1 MRAKTIAPRN
11 GSLRVEGVSA
21 EALARR
27 FGTPLYV
34 YSAGA
39 VRARLEALRA
49 AFTTREPLVCYALK
63 ANSNRALC
71 AVLARAGAGAD
82 IVSGGELA
90 RALRA
95 GFKPANVVFSG
106 VGKTEEEMAAGLRAG
121 LRVFNVESAE
131 ELDALARVAGR
142 LKKTAPV
149 SVRVNPDVDART
161 HPHITTG
168 RAENKFGVETEEAVA
183 LYRRA
188 AKDKRLRVVGIQCH
202 IGSQIVD
209 VAPYRRAAA
218 SVARTVRRLEGLGI
232 RLAQIDVGGG
242 IGITYKDETPLPL
255 RTLARALEETF
266 APWPDARL
274 LLEPGRYLVA
284 DAGVLLT
291 RVLYRK
297 KTTKRRFVIVDAAM
311 TDLPRPALYDAWHPV
326 EAVNAR
332 KGRREPVDVVGPVCE
347 SGDFL
352 ARGRALPP
360 LERGDLLAVRKAGA
374 YGFAMSSQ
382 YNSRPRAAEVLV
394 DGGKSRL
401 VRRRETLKELYAA
414 EL

>member
-1 MRAKTIAPRN
+1 VS
-11 GSLRVEGVSA
+11 GVLRVEGVSA
-21 EALARR
+21 SVLARR
-27 FGTPLYV
+27 HGTPLYV

-39 VRARLEALRA
+39 VRERLTALRR
-49 AFTTREPLVCYALK
+49 AFRRRDPLICYALK
-63 ANSNRALC
+63 ANSNRAMC
-71 AVLARAGAGAD
+71 QVLARAGAGAD
-82 IVSGGELA
+82 IVSAGELA

-95 GFKPANVVFSG
+95 GFRPEKIVFSG

-121 LRVFNVESAE
+121 LLTFNVESSE

-142 LKKTAPV
+142 LKRAAPV
-149 SVRVNPDVDART
+149 SMRLNPDVHART

-168 RAENKFGVETEEAVA
+168 RAENKFGVETEEALA

-188 AKDKRLRVVGIQCH
+188 SRDKRLRVVGVQCH
-202 IGSQIVD
+202 IGSQITD
-209 VAPYRRAAA
+209 LSPYRLAAR
-218 SVARTVRRLEGLGI
+218 SIARTVKRLSDMGI
-232 RLAQIDVGGG
+232 RLSQIDVGGG
-242 IGITYKDETPLPL
+242 IGITYKDETPLALPA
-255 RTLARALEETF
+255 LARVLEEAF

-284 DAGVLLT
+284 DAGMLLT

-297 KTTKRRFVIVDAAM
+297 ETTKRRFVIVDAAM
-311 TDLPRPALYDAWHPV
+311 TDLSRPALYDAWHPV
-326 EAVNAR
+326 EAVR
-332 KGRREPVDVVGPVCE
+332 PRRGRRSVVDVVGPVCE

-352 ARGRALPP
+352 ARGRSLPP

-394 DGGKSRL
+394 DGRRARL
-401 VRRRETLKELYAA
+401 VRRRETLKDLFAA

>member
-1 MRAKTIAPRN
+1 MKDPIAARD
-11 GSLRVEGVSA
+11 GVLRVEGVSA

-27 FGTPLYV
+27 FGTPLYA

-39 VRARLEALRA
+39 VRARLEALRG
-49 AFTTREPLVCYALK
+49 AFLRRKPLVCYALK
-63 ANSNRALC
+63 ANSNRAVC
-71 AVLARAGAGAD
+71 RVLARAGAGAD

-95 GFKPANVVFSG
+95 GFDPARVVFSG
-106 VGKTEEEMAAGLRAG
+106 VGKTEDEMAAGLRAG
-121 LRVFNVESAE
+121 LLTFNVESAE

-142 LKKTAPV
+142 LGKRAPV
-149 SVRVNPDVDART
+149 SVRLNPDVDPRT

-188 AKDKRLRVVGIQCH
+188 AKDRRLRVVGVQCH
-202 IGSQIVD
+202 IGSQIVA
-209 VAPYRRAAA
+209 VSPYKKAAA
-218 SVARTVRRLEGLGI
+218 SVAKTVKRLEALGI
-232 RLAQIDVGGG
+232 RLSHIDVGGG

-255 RTLARALEETF
+255 RALARALEDAF

-274 LLEPGRYLVA
+274 LLEPGRCLVA
-284 DAGVLLT
+284 DAGILLT
-291 RVLYRK
+291 KVLYRK
-297 KTTKRRFVIVDAAM
+297 KTTKRRFVIVDGAM

-326 EAVNAR
+326 EAVR
-332 KGRREPVDVVGPVCE
+332 PRRGRGAVVDVVGPVCE
-347 SGDFL
+347 SSDFL
-352 ARGRALPP
+352 ARGRRLPP

-394 DGGKSRL
+394 DGGKARL
-401 VRRRETLKELYAA
+401 VRRRETLKDLDAA

>member
-1 MRAKTIAPRN
+1 MTDPIAPRA
-11 GSLRVEGVSA
+11 GVLRVEGVSA

-27 FGTPLYV
+27 FGTPLYA

-39 VRARLEALRA
+39 VRARLAALRGAFA
-49 AFTTREPLVCYALK
+49 ARSPLICYALK
-63 ANSNRALC
+63 ANSNGALC
-71 AVLARAGAGAD
+71 RVLARAGAGAD

-95 GFKPANVVFSG
+95 GFEPSRVVFSG
-106 VGKTEEEMAAGLRAG
+106 VGKTEDEMAAGLRAG
-121 LRVFNVESAE
+121 LLTFNVESAE

-142 LKKTAPV
+142 LKRRAPV
-149 SVRVNPDVDART
+149 SVRLNPDVDPRT

-168 RAENKFGVETEEAVA
+168 RAENKFGVETAEALA

-188 AKDKRLRVVGIQCH
+188 AKDGRLRVVGVQCH

-209 VAPYRRAAA
+209 VVPYRRAAA
-218 SVARTVRRLEGLGI
+218 SVARTMKTLEGMGI
-232 RLAQIDVGGG
+232 RLSHVDIGGG
-242 IGITYKDETPLPL
+242 IGISYKDETPLALPA
-255 RTLARALEETF
+255 LARALEETF
-266 APWPDARL
+266 AAWPDARL

-284 DAGVLLT
+284 DAGILLT

-326 EAVNAR
+326 EAVR
-332 KGRREPVDVVGPVCE
+332 PRRGGRRVVDVVGPVCE

-352 ARGRALPP
+352 ARGRSLPP

-394 DGGKSRL
+394 DGGKARL
-401 VRRRETLKELYAA
+401 ARRRETLKDLDAA

>member
-1 MRAKTIAPRN
+1 M
-11 GSLRVEGVSA
+11 SLLRVEGVSA

-27 FGTPLYV
+27 WGTPLYV
-34 YSAGA
+34 YSAA
-39 VRARLEALRA
+39 EARARLAALRK
-49 AFTTREPLVCYALK
+49 AFSRRSPLICYALK
-63 ANSNRALC
+63 ANTNRALC

-82 IVSGGELA
+82 IVSAGELQ

-95 GFKPANVVFSG
+95 GFAPERTVFSG
-106 VGKTEEEMAAGLRAG
+106 VGKTPDEMAAGLRAG
-121 LRVFNVESAE
+121 LLAFNVESGE
-131 ELDALARVAGR
+131 ELDALAAVAGR
-142 LKKTAPV
+142 LKRRAPV
-149 SVRVNPDVDART
+149 SVRLNPDVNPRT

-168 RAENKFGVETEEAVA
+168 RAENKFGVETEEALA

-188 AKDKRLRVVGIQCH
+188 SRDKRLRVVGVQCH
-202 IGSQIVD
+202 IGSQITD
-209 VAPYRRAAA
+209 AAPYRRAAA
-218 SVARTVRRLEGLGI
+218 SVARTMRRLEGMGI
-232 RLAQIDVGGG
+232 RLSQVDIGGG
-242 IGITYKDETPLPL
+242 IGISYKDEAPLAL
-255 RTLARALEETF
+255 KTLARVIEDAF

-284 DAGVLLT
+284 DAGLLLT

-297 KTTKRRFVIVDAAM
+297 KTSKRRFVIVDGAM
-311 TDLPRPALYDAWHPV
+311 TDLPRPALYGAWHPV
-326 EAVNAR
+326 EAVR
-332 KGRREPVDVVGPVCE
+332 PRRGPRLTVDVVGPVCE

-352 ARGRALPP
+352 ARERRLPP

-394 DGGKSRL
+394 DGGVARL
-401 VRRRETLKELYAA
+401 ARRRETLKDLTEA

>member
-1 MRAKTIAPRN
+1 MS
-11 GSLRVEGVSA
+11 GLLRVEGVSA

-27 FGTPLYV
+27 YGTPLYV

-39 VRARLEALRA
+39 VRERLAALKS
-49 AFTTREPLVCYALK
+49 AFRRRDPLICYALK
-63 ANSNRALC
+63 TNSNRSVCRILS
-71 AVLARAGAGAD
+71 RGGAGAD

-95 GFKPANVVFSG
+95 GFRPGKIVFSG

-121 LRVFNVESAE
+121 LLAFNVESGE

-142 LKKTAPV
+142 LKRAAPV
-149 SVRVNPDVDART
+149 SIRLNPDVDART

-168 RAENKFGVETEEAVA
+168 RAENKFGVETAEALE

-188 AKDKRLRVVGIQCH
+188 ARDKRLRVVGVQCH
-202 IGSQIVD
+202 IGSQITD
-209 VAPYRRAAA
+209 VAPYKRAAA
-218 SVARTVRRLEGLGI
+218 SIARTVKRLGDMGI
-232 RLAQIDVGGG
+232 RLSQIDVGGG
-242 IGITYKDETPLPL
+242 LGITYKDEMPLPL
-255 RTLARALEETF
+255 PALARVLEETF
-266 APWPDARL
+266 SPWPDARL

-284 DAGVLLT
+284 DAGLLLT

-297 KTTKRRFVIVDAAM
+297 QTTKRRFVIVDAAM
-311 TDLPRPALYDAWHPV
+311 TDLLRPALYGAWHPV
-326 EAVNAR
+326 EPVR
-332 KGRREPVDVVGPVCE
+332 PRRGPRTAADVVGPVCE

-352 ARGRALPP
+352 ARGRPLPP

-374 YGFAMSSQ
+374 YGFALSSQ

-394 DGGKSRL
+394 DGGKARL
-401 VRRRETLKELYAA
+401 ARRRETLKDLDRA
-414 EL
+414 EV

>member
-1 MRAKTIAPRN
+1 MSPLT
-11 GSLRVEGVSA
+11 VEGVSL

-27 FGTPLYV
+27 FGTPLFV
-34 YSAGA
+34 YSAA
-39 VRARLEALRA
+39 DARARLEAIRK
-49 AFTTREPLVCYALK
+49 AFRRRDPLVCYALK

-71 AVLARAGAGAD
+71 AVLARAEAGAD
-82 IVSGGELA
+82 IVSAGELA

-95 GFKPANVVFSG
+95 GFPPGKVVFSG
-106 VGKTEEEMAAGLRAG
+106 VGKTPEEMAAGLRAG
-121 LRVFNVESAE
+121 LLTFNVESSE

-142 LKKTAPV
+142 LKRRAPV
-149 SVRVNPDVDART
+149 SVRVNPDVNART

-168 RAENKFGVETEEAVA
+168 RAENKFGVETGEALA

-188 AKDKRLRVVGIQCH
+188 SRDARLRVVGIQSH
-202 IGSQIVD
+202 IGSQIVE
-209 VAPYRRAAA
+209 VEPYRRAAA
-218 SVARTVRRLEGLGI
+218 SVAGTMRRLEAMGI
-232 RLAQIDVGGG
+232 RLSHADIGGG
-242 IGITYKDETPLPL
+242 IGITYKDETPLAL
-255 RTLARALEETF
+255 AGLARVVEDAF
-266 APWPDARL
+266 APWPDLRL

-284 DAGVLLT
+284 DAGLLLT

-326 EAVNAR
+326 EAVSPRRGKKAR
-332 KGRREPVDVVGPVCE
+332 VDVVGPVCE

-352 ARGRALPP
+352 ARERLLPP

-394 DGGKSRL
+394 DGGRARL
-401 VRRRETLKELYAA
+401 ARRRETLKDLTAA